1 MRGQQRATRVLFVA
15 QGLSLA
21 AMSVDLT
28 VTALVGSELAPFAW
42 MATIPIALIALGTVF
57 ANTFVNRLIA
67 RIGHKHVFETG
78 AVIAICGGISS
89 FCAVWFHNFPLLCV
103 GTFAV
108 GIYQAASNYYRYAA
122 ADLNPGK
129 KDRAVSVVLSAGVIA
144 AIVGP
149 LLATWAEGL
158 FPVHYAGSYLIVSIL
173 GILALATVAMFPA
186 DQQIGG
192 MRQPVG
198 SAQKVGL
205 LELLRRPRFLLG
217 IALGFTVCCAMTM
230 IMAGAPLV
238 MEHVLRESDGTR
250 MQAMQLHMLGMYLPM
265 ALIPLLNSKKRSHTV
280 FVSLCSRARSCQL
293 SVGSRSER
301 SARRDGIAGHR
312 RRLGTR
318 LQRGHGAAGELVFR
332 RRSGAGQR
340 QGRVLPRMRTGHR
353 QSVGRLRHRIPRMA
367 DHAGDPDAAVCADIR
382 YRHQQSKGYRLALIR

>member
-1 MRGQQRATRVLFVA
+1 MRGQQRAIRVLFVA

-67 RIGHKHVFETG
+67 RIGHKHVFEAG

-122 ADLNPGK
+122 ADLNTDK

-158 FPVHYAGSYLIVSIL
+158 FPVHYAGSYLIVSVL
-173 GILALATVAMFPA
+173 GILALVTVAMFPA
-186 DQQIGG
+186 DQQIGNT
-192 MRQPVG
+192 RQPVG
-198 SAQKVGL
+198 SAQTVGL

-280 FVSLCSRARSCQL
+280 FVSLALGLGLVSCLLGLGQNAPL
-293 SVGSRSER
+293 VAMALLGIAVAWALGYNEGTVLLVSSYSADEVA
-301 SARRDGIAGHR
+301 SARGKGEFFLVCGQVIGSLLAGSVIEFLGWRTMLAILTLLFVLTSGIAINSR
-312 RRLGTR
+312 K
-318 LQRGHGAAGELVFR
+318 AIA
-332 RRSGAGQR
+332 
-340 QGRVLPRMRTGHR
+340 
-353 QSVGRLRHRIPRMA
+353 
-367 DHAGDPDAAVCADIR
+367 
-382 YRHQQSKGYRLALIR
+382 

>member
-1 MRGQQRATRVLFVA
+1 
-15 QGLSLA
+15 
-21 AMSVDLT
+21 MSVDLT

-67 RIGHKHVFETG
+67 RIGHKHVFEAG

-158 FPVHYAGSYLIVSIL
+158 FPVHYAGSYLIVSVL

-186 DQQIGG
+186 DQQIGST
-192 MRQPVG
+192 RQPVG

-238 MEHVLRESDGTR
+238 MEHVLHESDGTR

-280 FVSLCSRARSCQL
+280 FVSLALGLGLASCVLGLGQNAPL
-293 SVGSRSER
+293 VAMALLGIAVAWALGYNEGTVLLVSSYSADEVA
-301 SARRDGIAGHR
+301 SARGKGEFFLVCGQVIGSLLAGSVIEFLGWRTMLAILTLLFVLTSGIAVNSR
-312 RRLGTR
+312 K
-318 LQRGHGAAGELVFR
+318 AIA
-332 RRSGAGQR
+332 
-340 QGRVLPRMRTGHR
+340 
-353 QSVGRLRHRIPRMA
+353 
-367 DHAGDPDAAVCADIR
+367 
-382 YRHQQSKGYRLALIR
+382 

>member
-122 ADLNPGK
+122 AVNPGK

-280 FVSLCSRARSCQL
+280 FVSLALGLGLASCVLGLGQNAPL
-293 SVGSRSER
+293 VAMALLGIAVAWALGYNEGTVLLVSSYSADEVA
-301 SARRDGIAGHR
+301 SARGKGEFFLVCGQVIGSLLAGSVIEFLGWRTMLAILTLLFVLTSGIAVNSR
-312 RRLGTR
+312 K
-318 LQRGHGAAGELVFR
+318 AIA
-332 RRSGAGQR
+332 
-340 QGRVLPRMRTGHR
+340 
-353 QSVGRLRHRIPRMA
+353 
-367 DHAGDPDAAVCADIR
+367 
-382 YRHQQSKGYRLALIR
+382 

>member
-1 MRGQQRATRVLFVA
+1 MRGQQRAIRVLFVA

-67 RIGHKHVFETG
+67 
-78 AVIAICGGISS
+78 
-89 FCAVWFHNFPLLCV
+89 
-103 GTFAV
+103 
-108 GIYQAASNYYRYAA
+108 
-122 ADLNPGK
+122 
-129 KDRAVSVVLSAGVIA
+129 

-158 FPVHYAGSYLIVSIL
+158 FPVHYAGSYLIVSVL

-186 DQQIGG
+186 GQQIGNT
-192 MRQPVG
+192 RQPVG

-217 IALGFTVCCAMTM
+217 IALGFTVCCAVTM

-238 MEHVLRESDGTR
+238 MEHVLHESDGTR

-280 FVSLCSRARSCQL
+280 FVSLALGLGLVSCLLGLGQNAPL
-293 SVGSRSER
+293 VAVALLGIAVAWALGYNEGTVLLVSSYSADEVA
-301 SARRDGIAGHR
+301 SARGKGEFFLVCGQVIGSLLAGSVIEFLGWRTMLAILTLLFVLTSGIAINSR
-312 RRLGTR
+312 K
-318 LQRGHGAAGELVFR
+318 AIA
-332 RRSGAGQR
+332 
-340 QGRVLPRMRTGHR
+340 
-353 QSVGRLRHRIPRMA
+353 
-367 DHAGDPDAAVCADIR
+367 
-382 YRHQQSKGYRLALIR
+382 